1 MDILFY
7 SAALRG
13 MGKRL
18 LRTAVS
24 HIPRERIEHCRT
36 LTELEVRLRQPLD
49 GQGIA
54 MLHTA
59 NRDELE
65 AMIACRELLNDFRII
80 LALPDN
86 GEDMTA
92 LAHVLKPRFLI
103 FSSDD
108 LTDAS
113 VVLGK
118 MLISSRSPLQPS
130 ASSPA

>member
-18 LRTAVS
+18 LRMAVS
-24 HIPRERIEHCRT
+24 HIPRERIDHCRSPF
-36 LTELEVRLRQPLD
+36 ELKVRLGQPL
-49 GQGIA
+49 GGRGIA

-59 NRDELE
+59 NRGELE
-65 AMIACRELLNDFRII
+65 AMIACRGLLADFRII

-86 GEDMTA
+86 GDATMA
-92 LAHVLKPRFLI
+92 LAHVLKPRFLV
-103 FSSDD
+103 FTDGD
-108 LTDAS
+108 LPDAS

-118 MLISSRSPLQPS
+118 MLLSLRLPERLTLER
-130 ASSPA
+130 

>member
-18 LRTAVS
+18 LRIAVS
-24 HIPRERIEHCRT
+24 HIPRERIEHCRS
-36 LTELEVRLRQPLD
+36 LPELKVRLRQPLD

-65 AMIACRELLNDFRII
+65 AMIACRELLTDFRII

-86 GEDMTA
+86 GDATTA
-92 LAHVLKPRFLI
+92 LAHALKPRFLV
-103 FSSDD
+103 FTDGD
-108 LTDAS
+108 LPDAS

-118 MLISSRSPLQPS
+118 MLLSLRLPNG
-130 ASSPA
+130 